1 MFQVWCPAWSLR
13 CAFHGSS
20 GSMERRQGDEEVS
33 IRAMKTQRSLHD
45 ASSRGMIHRPYGWSS
60 FFHRRDS
67 SLVPRSSLSIF
78 PSLKS
83 MGSSSDTRIVDLPPI
98 QGALWKISEIFSR
111 QIRDDRVGC
120 ERGRETVVARLG
132 RSSPGDATSDE
143 TDQSA
148 TTGSKGGCPLSTLRV
163 RLEEPRRVCRSN
175 RAGFDRSNRRHP
187 PGIILSAPRSNRDA
201 LLIIYLTQDPLEY
214 EARRGEGSRW
224 RESRSYVSRRPP
236 TLHVVCVSTSPLHK
250 QTVDRIR
257 ARGV

>member
-1 MFQVWCPAWSLR
+1 
-13 CAFHGSS
+13 
-20 GSMERRQGDEEVS
+20 
-33 IRAMKTQRSLHD
+33 
-45 ASSRGMIHRPYGWSS
+45 MIPRLCRVLPYPYS
-60 FFHRRDS
+60 H
-67 SLVPRSSLSIF
+67 RSS
-78 PSLKS
+78 PW
-83 MGSSSDTRIVDLPPI
+83 DRLPT
-98 QGALWKISEIFSR
+98 QGWWISRQSRVLYGRSPRFFSR

-120 ERGRETVVARLG
+120 ERGRETVVARRG
-132 RSSPGDATSDE
+132 CSSPGDATSDE

-148 TTGSKGGCPLSTLRV
+148 TTGSKGECPLSTLRV

-236 TLHVVCVSTSPLHK
+236 TLHVVCVSTSPFHK